1 MPIEACEMA
10 LLRLVHASTL
20 PDPGDL
26 ARMISNGVPLGTPS
40 PAPAA
45 PAALPAAAPE
55 AVVTDQDM
63 PRSISQIV
71 ALLEGAGELALASR
85 VVHHASIV
93 SLDGSDL
100 VLSSARPIS
109 PDLVAE
115 LAVTLKRV
123 TGRGWKVTTA
133 PTPGAPTVREAEAAQ
148 REAFKAEI
156 LAVPVI
162 AAALEAFPDAEVPET
177 EIDRL
182 LAAKR
187 SVTA

>member
-1 MPIEACEMA
+1 RAAMPIEACEMA

-85 VVHHASIV
+85 VVHHA
-93 SLDGSDL
+93 
-100 VLSSARPIS
+100 
-109 PDLVAE
+109 
-115 LAVTLKRV
+115 
-123 TGRGWKVTTA
+123 
-133 PTPGAPTVREAEAAQ
+133 
-148 REAFKAEI
+148 
-156 LAVPVI
+156 
-162 AAALEAFPDAEVPET
+162 
-177 EIDRL
+177 
-182 LAAKR
+182 
-187 SVTA
+187 